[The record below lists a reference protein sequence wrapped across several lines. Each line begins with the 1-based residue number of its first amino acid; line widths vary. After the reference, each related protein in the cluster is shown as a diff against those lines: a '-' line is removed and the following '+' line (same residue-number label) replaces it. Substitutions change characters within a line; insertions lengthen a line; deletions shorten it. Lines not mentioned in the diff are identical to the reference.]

1 MASENKV
8 VGDDVVEISTTKKI
22 WPQNIG
28 SHFITLLEEEVK
40 KAKTGHLARAPEAEN
55 QQKVLERENKYIS
68 PSRVIFQCLD
78 CLCKRS
84 NTNSFKFFKD
94 AKQAINLLLSSLFCP
109 TTSHTV
115 ALKDDPT
122 T

>member
-40 KAKTGHLARAPEAEN
+40 KEEWEN
-55 QQKVLERENKYIS
+55 GIWVL
-68 PSRVIFQCLD
+68 
-78 CLCKRS
+78 
-84 NTNSFKFFKD
+84 NSF
-94 AKQAINLLLSSLFCP
+94 
-109 TTSHTV
+109 
-115 ALKDDPT
+115 
-122 T
+122 